1 MRKKLIKN
9 VYALGTRILIFGG
22 GSSQGEVVSTV
33 YIADV
38 HFKPN
43 SAQVSM
49 ISYESLPKIPSPCIE
64 SFACSS
70 DGRYVVGGGRDKKYK
85 ATNRVFEFESNELKW
100 KRLPSLNIAR
110 FRAAATYFHG
120 VLYVTGGYNYNNDVL
135 DSIEILDI
143 SRSDNRPKWKICQ
156 STLPIPITDHTIS
169 VVNGK
174 FILIG
179 GSCGGRGTFLDPMF
193 LMMFKGIKE
202 FLFYV

>member
-1 MRKKLIKN
+1 M
-9 VYALGTRILIFGG
+9 IFGG
-22 GSSQGEVVSTV
+22 GSSEGAVVSKV
-33 YIADV
+33 NIAEV

-43 SAQVSM
+43 SSEVRD
-49 ISYESLPKIPSPCIE
+49 ITYEGVPKMPSPCMN

-70 DGRYVVGGGRDKKYK
+70 DGRFVVGGGRDKNYK
-85 ATNRVFEFESNELKW
+85 PTSRVYEFESNELKW

-120 VLYVTGGYNYNNDVL
+120 VLYVTGGYDENSECL

-143 SRSDNRPKWKICQ
+143 SRSDNRPTWKICQ
-156 STLPIPITDHTIS
+156 STLPLPITDHTIS

-179 GSCGGRGTFLDPMF
+179 GSCGG
-193 LMMFKGIKE
+193 KGVS
-202 FLFYV
+202 LFCTI